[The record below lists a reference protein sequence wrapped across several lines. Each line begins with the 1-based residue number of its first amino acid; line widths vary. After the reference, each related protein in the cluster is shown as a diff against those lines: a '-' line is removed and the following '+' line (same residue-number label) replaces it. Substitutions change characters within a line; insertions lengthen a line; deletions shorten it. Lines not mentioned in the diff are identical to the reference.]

1 MSAAKWIAVT
11 VIIAAVL
18 GAIWA
23 YVAQILDLSSRYGWV
38 VSTFIPI
45 FVIVLVAMW
54 IAGRVAGEE
63 RYEW

>member
-1 MSAAKWIAVT
+1 MSAAKRIAVA

-23 YVAQILDLSSRYGWV
+23 YVAQILDLSSRYGWIA
-38 VSTFIPI
+38 TFIPI
-45 FVIVLVAMW
+45 FVIALVATW
-54 IAGRVAGEE
+54 IAGRAAGEE